1 MGVLKRRNRMVNFR
15 LSEDEYVALQNICLK
30 EGVRSLSDFA
40 RTAVCRSMAAS
51 RPADEPLDIWVRNL
65 DAKVGE
71 IDRTVRQITEQ
82 MNVMWRSRTVKRIEV
97 QEPS

>member
-15 LSEDEYVALQNICLK
+15 LSEDEYVALKNICLK
-30 EGVRSLSDFA
+30 EGARSLSDFA
-40 RTAVCRSMAAS
+40 RAAVCRLMAAS

-71 IDRTVRQITEQ
+71 IDQTVRQITEQ
-82 MNVMWRSRTVKRIEV
+82 MNVIWRSRPRKRIEA
-97 QEPS
+97 QECS